1 MTMAWLVQ
9 KFNDTEITRW
19 EIGDTP
25 LVFGRA
31 VDATVFIEDPGVSR
45 QHCTV
50 EKTEEGFILTD
61 LESHNGTFVNG
72 QRIRQTR
79 LKNGDEILIGKYI
92 FLFEN
97 PATINRSEFMVIK
110 KEQRHDPALDAK
122 AWYLTVTAKD
132 FEQTTFL
139 KKGDYLIGKGDQ
151 CDIGLTGWF
160 VSPVHAALVKHGSDL
175 YLLNVSDGNKPFDL
189 NQKPCVKKTRLNPGD
204 LFVIGG
210 YELKVFTKD
219 A

>member
-1 MTMAWLVQ
+1 MAWLVQ
-9 KFNDTEITRW
+9 KYKNTEITRW
-19 EIGDTP
+19 DIGDTP

-50 EKTEEGFILTD
+50 EKTDDGFILTD
-61 LESHNGTFVNG
+61 LESNNGTFVNG

-79 LKNGDEILIGKYI
+79 LKNGDEILIGKYV

-97 PATINRSEFMVIK
+97 PATVNRSEFMVVQ
-110 KEQRHDPALDAK
+110 KEQRHDPAMDAR
-122 AWYLTVTAKD
+122 AWYLTVTAKN

-139 KKGDYLIGKGDQ
+139 KKDDYLIGKSEE

-160 VSPVHAALVKHGSDL
+160 VSAVHAVLVKLGPDL
-175 YLLNVSDGNKPFDL
+175 HLVNVSDGNKPFDL
-189 NQKPCVKKTRLNPGD
+189 NGRPCAKKTRLNPGD
-204 LFVIGG
+204 TFAIGG

-219 A
+219 T